1 MYHSPYDFK
10 VLEELFLLNR
20 VFILCQILNFSN
32 SSFPARNTPNQNIF
46 EPINRMGIAIAV
58 FFDPNFKKGI
68 RKINAQKT

>member
-10 VLEELFLLNR
+10 VLEELFLVNR
-20 VFILCQILNFSN
+20 VFIFCQILNFSN

-58 FFDPNFKKGI
+58 VFDPNFKKGI